1 MDSERPGWTPCS
13 AKTFV
18 VFPDGSMPTA
28 IVFLFLILSIS
39 ASRFA
44 QAAND
49 GPDLREA
56 LAKEFQGT
64 YRFYYLFSESGIP
77 YVDVTGHLQL
87 LESDSTTACRASRS
101 LIKPARVKSA
111 PTTATSSIRRKIN

>member
-1 MDSERPGWTPCS
+1 
-13 AKTFV
+13 
-18 VFPDGSMPTA
+18 MPTA
-28 IVFLFLILSIS
+28 IIFLFLILSIS
-39 ASRFA
+39 ASRFT
-44 QAAND
+44 QAADD

-56 LAKEFQGT
+56 LATDFQGT

-87 LESDSTTACRASRS
+87 LESDKHDGVPRVTFF
-101 LIKPARVKSA
+101 IKPATVKSA